1 MQEAE
6 NAFFARINHE
16 IQTPVSGILEAV
28 DLIAETP
35 LDDRQQTIVAT
46 LKSRADSLLALVNNL
61 LDLSQLEAGK
71 LTLEER
77 DFDFR
82 VKSLFSLFLALR
94 SPILIPFS
102 LEMWQLTQK
111 LGPLFLRFYHL

>member
-77 DFDFR
+77 DFDLVSVSRLDGFDGR
-82 VKSLFSLFLALR
+82 
-94 SPILIPFS
+94 
-102 LEMWQLTQK
+102 T
-111 LGPLFLRFYHL
+111 GPAKGN